1 MVMQGAGELVM
12 KPASARAIERGAFF
26 IGEVNVEDEP
36 YSGGGTLDTNRTA
49 HSSTT
54 SSTRA

>member
-36 YSGGGTLDTNRTA
+36 YSGGA
-49 HSSTT
+49 P
-54 SSTRA
+54 